1 MSCYRMSELN
11 RLLTPGSW
19 LNAIQSQALITHLIS
34 EFPDK
39 IIINHTI
46 SKMIINNGPNSI
58 SDLGNEET
66 GL

>member
-1 MSCYRMSELN
+1 MSCYGMSELN
-11 RLLTPGSW
+11 RLLAPGSW

-34 EFPDK
+34 ELTDT

-46 SKMIINNGPNSI
+46 SKMLINNGPNSI
-58 SDLGNEET
+58 SDLGNEVT